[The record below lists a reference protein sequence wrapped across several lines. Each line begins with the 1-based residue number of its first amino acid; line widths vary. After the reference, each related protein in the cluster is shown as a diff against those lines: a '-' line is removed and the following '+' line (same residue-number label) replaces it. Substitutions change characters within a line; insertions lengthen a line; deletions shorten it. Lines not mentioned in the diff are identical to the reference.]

1 MKVAEII
8 QILEKNSPTD
18 FQEGYD
24 NCGLITGNALWDC
37 TGAICTL
44 DATEDVILESK
55 EKGCN
60 LVITHHPIVF
70 RGLKKFSSDTYVE
83 KALIAAIKNDIA
95 IYAIHTNLDNVIG
108 GVNDMIAEKLGL
120 INRRILLP
128 KRNLLMK
135 LFTYVPEKF
144 EERVKQALFNAGGG
158 NIGNYSECSFTGE
171 GMGTFKAS
179 NKTHP
184 FIGEIGE
191 QNHQKELK
199 IEVVFPA
206 YLQNNIVNALKS
218 AHPYEEVAY
227 DLVELANSFSQVG
240 SGLIGELPNPIN
252 EKEFLVKIKNAF
264 DLDAIKHTNLLCR
277 DVSKVAL
284 CGGAGSFLIGNA
296 IAAGADFFITADV
309 KYHEFFD
316 AQKKLVIADIGHWE
330 SEQFT
335 PDLLIRVL
343 KSNFPTFAVLKS
355 EVLTNPVHYFF

>member
-24 NCGLITGNALWDC
+24 NCGLITGNASWDC

-44 DATEDVILESK
+44 DATEEVILEAK
-55 EKGCN
+55 EKKYN

-70 RGLKKFSSDTYVE
+70 KGLKKISGDSYIE
-83 KALIAAIKNDIA
+83 KVLITAIKNDIA
-95 IYAIHTNLDNVIG
+95 IYSIHTNFDNVID

-120 INRRILLP
+120 INRKILLP

-135 LFTYVPEKF
+135 LFTFVPVEF
-144 EERVKQALFNAGGG
+144 AENVKQALFNAGGG

-171 GMGTFKAS
+171 GTGTFKAG

-184 FIGEIGE
+184 FTGEIGE
-191 QNHQKELK
+191 MNQQKELK
-199 IEVVFPA
+199 IEVIFPA
-206 YLQNNIVNALKS
+206 YLQNSIVKALQS
-218 AHPYEEVAY
+218 VHPYEEVAY
-227 DLVELANSFSQVG
+227 DLVELANTFSEVG
-240 SGLIGELPNPIN
+240 SGLIGELPNPMD
-252 EKEFLVKIKNAF
+252 EKEFLLKIKNTF
-264 DLDAIKHTNLLCR
+264 DLEVIKHTDLLYR
-277 DVSKVAL
+277 NVIKVAL

-316 AQKKLVIADIGHWE
+316 AEMKLVIADIGHWE

-355 EVLTNPVHYFF
+355 EVLTNPVRYFL